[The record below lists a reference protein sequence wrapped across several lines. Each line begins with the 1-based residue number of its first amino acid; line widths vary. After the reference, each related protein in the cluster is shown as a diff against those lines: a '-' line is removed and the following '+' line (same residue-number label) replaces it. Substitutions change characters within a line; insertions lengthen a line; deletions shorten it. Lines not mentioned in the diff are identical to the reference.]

1 MRSFFKI
8 FFATLLAL
16 VAFSFIGILILVM
29 LVNGLTSPVR
39 PETGS
44 NAVLVLDLGQT
55 FHERMQENPLS
66 DLGTDDQYNI
76 PGLYDVI
83 RLISTAKQ
91 DSAIKGIYLKCNDN
105 ENGFASNEELRNSLI
120 DFKKSGK
127 FILAYGEVISQKS
140 YYLASIADKIYCN
153 PMGGV
158 DWKGFAVQIPFL
170 KGTLQKLEIEPQ
182 IFYAGKFKSATEPL
196 REDKMTDANRV
207 QTTVLLT
214 DLYNR
219 LMYQS
224 AQARGL
230 DTALLRK
237 CVNEH
242 LVRYASDALR
252 YQLVDGLK
260 YDDQVKD
267 QFRSLLKMGRTEKIN
282 FISVGK
288 YAKAADY
295 KRTGKDKIALIYAE
309 GDIVAGKGDQQEIG
323 GDTYRSLIRDARMNK
338 DIKAIVLRINS
349 GGGSSMVSEN
359 LWRELTIARKDK
371 PVVVS
376 FGDVSASGAYY
387 LSCNADSVFAEPNT
401 ITGSIG
407 VFAIL
412 PNMQAFFKDKLGIT
426 FDGVKTA
433 PDADEFTITK
443 PLTAAQKQYI
453 QNEIDSTYWTF
464 KTRVANGRHKSIAY
478 VDSIGQGRVW
488 SGIRGID
495 LGLVDRMGGVQ
506 DAINCAARMAKTSD
520 YRLAEYPRPKTLLEL
535 IFGDYKKSMQI
546 KAMKEELGQEGFKTY
561 TAVKKVKAMVGIM
574 QARLPIGFSI
584 Q

>member
-16 VAFSFIGILILVM
+16 VAFSVIGILILGM
-29 LVNGLTSPVR
+29 LVSGLTSPVR
-39 PETGS
+39 PETG
-44 NAVLVLDLGQT
+44 NKAILVLDLGQT

-66 DLGTDDQYNI
+66 ELGTDDQYNI

-83 RLISTAKQ
+83 RLIATAKQ
-91 DSAIKGIYLKCNDN
+91 DSSIKGIYVKCNDN
-105 ENGFASNEELRNSLI
+105 ENGFASNEELRRALI

-127 FILAYGEVISQKS
+127 FVIAYGELISQKS
-140 YYLASIADKIYCN
+140 YYVASIADKIYCN

-158 DWKGFAVQIPFL
+158 DWRGFAVQIPFL

-207 QTTVLLT
+207 QTSTLLS

-219 LMYQS
+219 LLYQ
-224 AQARGL
+224 AALARGL
-230 DTALLRK
+230 DTAELRK
-237 CVNEH
+237 AVNEH

-260 YDDQVKD
+260 YDDQIKD
-267 QFRSLLKMGRTEKIN
+267 AFRHLLQVPGSEKLN
-282 FISVGK
+282 FISMGK

-295 KRTGKDKIALIYAE
+295 KKTGKDRIALIYAE
-309 GDIVAGKGDQQEIG
+309 GDIVSGKGDQQEIG
-323 GDTYRSLIRDARMNK
+323 GDTYRSLIRDARMDK

-349 GGGSSMVSEN
+349 GGGSSLVSEN
-359 LWRELTIARKDK
+359 LWRELTITRAQK

-407 VFAIL
+407 VFAIM
-412 PNMQAFFKDKLGIT
+412 PNLQAFFKNKLGIT

-433 PDADEFTITK
+433 PDADEYTITK
-443 PLTAAQKQYI
+443 PLTDIQKRFI
-453 QNEIDSTYWTF
+453 QNEIDTTYWIF
-464 KTRVANGRHKSIAY
+464 KTRVANGRHKTLEY

-488 SGIRGID
+488 SGQRAVD
-495 LGLVDRMGGVQ
+495 LGLVDKMGGLQ

-520 YRLAEYPRPKTLLEL
+520 YRLSEYPRPKTLLEQ
-535 IFGDYKKSMQI
+535 IFGDYKKSIQI
-546 KAMKEELGQEGFKTY
+546 KAMKEELGQQGFKAY
-561 TAVKKVKAMVGIM
+561 NALKEVKAIVGVT